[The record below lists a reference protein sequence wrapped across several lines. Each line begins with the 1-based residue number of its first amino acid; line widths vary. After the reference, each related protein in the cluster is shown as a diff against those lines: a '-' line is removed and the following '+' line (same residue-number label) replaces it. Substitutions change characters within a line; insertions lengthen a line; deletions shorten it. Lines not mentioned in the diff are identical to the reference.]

1 MGWFLSN
8 WEWVLLAFDVGEKV
22 VKVTPTRY
30 DDILLD
36 VLWNGLKKLVRKG

>member
-1 MGWFLSN
+1 MEWFLSN
-8 WEWVLLAFDVGEKV
+8 WEWVLLAFYVAEKV